1 MVRPVELQ
9 DNLSKTKL
17 LEQVQHLQK
26 SAPEEAQKQFAQEL
40 AKKTAHDLH
49 DVPTLPQADKI
60 IIHRDKDKKDD
71 NQKKNPK
78 DKNKKQDDDPNSESS
93 SKIDFVA

>member
-17 LEQVQHLQK
+17 LEQVQQLQK

-40 AKKTAHDLH
+40 AKKTANDLR
-49 DVPTLPQADKI
+49 DVSTLPQADKI
-60 IIHRDKDKKDD
+60 
-71 NQKKNPK
+71 
-78 DKNKKQDDDPNSESS
+78 SS
-93 SKIDFVA
+93 PPRKR

>member
-9 DNLSKTKL
+9 DSLSKTKL
-17 LEQVQHLQK
+17 LEQVQQLQK

-60 IIHRDKDKKDD
+60 IIHRDKNKKDD
-71 NQKKNPK
+71 GQKKKSSNKEKKSDEDPAK
-78 DKNKKQDDDPNSESS
+78 DSS
-93 SKIDFVA
+93 NKIDFIA

>member
-9 DNLSKTKL
+9 DSLSKTKL
-17 LEQVQHLQK
+17 LEQVQQLHK

-60 IIHRDKDKKDD
+60 IIHREKNKKDD
-71 NQKKNPK
+71 GQKKNPNK
-78 DKNKKQDDDPNSESS
+78 DKKSDDDSQPDSS
-93 SKIDFVA
+93 PKIDFVA

>member
-60 IIHRDKDKKDD
+60 IIHRDKNKKDD
-71 NQKKNPK
+71 GQKKNPK
-78 DKNKKQDDDPNSESS
+78 DKEKKPGDDQQDESS
-93 SKIDFVA
+93 PKIDFVA

>member
-9 DNLSKTKL
+9 DSLAKTKI

-60 IIHRDKDKKDD
+60 IIHREKNKKDD
-71 NQKKNPK
+71 GQKKNPK
-78 DKNKKQDDDPNSESS
+78 DKDKKSGDDPQTDSS
-93 SKIDFVA
+93 PKIDFVA